1 MSNICL
7 IGCVK
12 MKRSKPCAAV
22 DMYIS
27 PLFRLRLRYAQ
38 KLGMKCYIISA
49 KYGLL
54 EPQTII
60 APYNATL
67 KDMTSRERKMWAI
80 RVIQELER
88 REKIGRGGRVL
99 VLAGKEYRQYL
110 ARFYRVSYP
119 FGGMKF
125 GQQLK
130 QLNREVI

>member
-12 MKRSKPCAAV
+12 TKRSKPCAAV

-38 KLGMKCYIISA
+38 KLGIKCYIISA

-60 APYNATL
+60 APYNTTL
-67 KDMTSRERKMWAI
+67 KDMTSHERKMWAM

-88 REKIGRGGRVL
+88 REKIGRGGYWFWQEKNTANISPDSTACHIRS
-99 VLAGKEYRQYL
+99 A
-110 ARFYRVSYP
+110 A
-119 FGGMKF
+119 
-125 GQQLK
+125 
-130 QLNREVI
+130 